1 MEKIDRNSPAAG
13 IDRLAAHAAKA
24 GCRWVR
30 FSEDITADLQLLAP
44 LDLEKLKEDGWFP
57 WTVSEKTAT
66 VITCNPSPDLAQRCR
81 EWLGVKDV
89 EFVLA
94 YGDDLTR
101 IIEHNQDINHK
112 FPPEAGRTPLALVR
126 TYLATRRSMLS
137 LCRTLL
143 AKSRTHL
150 AVVRTGFAF
159 VAIALVFLR
168 IFTKLPGTDLLPFLI
183 LEVPFLALGIYMI
196 LAHMLKYMPAR
207 KVNDLLPS
215 CRSTTPTGG
224 STVLQVSDVEN
235 APTFHRSDVVPGAET
250 LRRRWTRLSPVM
262 RRRFL
267 ASDRTDFAEER
278 TTLACFRTWMANVR
292 TWLAFVRTGGAFVG
306 LGTGLI
312 RAFPESS
319 WRYFDLS
326 LAGLGFVMI
335 CEGLFWYVRGY
346 HSGKRSFKAVLR
358 MNAKETVWDIFFP
371 HRHDDSPVERVELPI
386 KKGHAPGI
394 WATTGLALERTVLAD
409 RRNTMARL
417 RTVMAR
423 MRTGYSFIRTGR
435 TFFFIGA
442 GFAVYFHKTDL
453 FWYLYEAAMMLGG
466 LLLIGDGLLWVLP
479 AKRVRKQLP
488 YCNAEMS
495 IHVPNY
501 GVPCCDWERIEL
513 RHDWQ

>member
-1 MEKIDRNSPAAG
+1 MKNIDQSSSPAG
-13 IDRLAAHAAKA
+13 IDRLAVQAAKA

-30 FSEDITADLQLLAP
+30 FSEDIVADLKILIP
-44 LDLEKLKEDGWFP
+44 LNLERLKEEGWFP
-57 WTVSEKTAT
+57 WTVSKKTAT
-66 VITCNPSPDLAQRCR
+66 VISCSPSPELKRRCQ
-81 EWLGVKDV
+81 EQLGVEEV
-89 EFVLA
+89 EFVLS
-94 YGDDLTR
+94 DRDNLTR

-126 TYLATRRSMLS
+126 TYLANRRSMLS

-159 VAIALVFLR
+159 IAIAIVFLR
-168 IFTKLPGTDLLPFLI
+168 IFTKLPGNVLFPFLL
-183 LEVPFLALGIYMI
+183 LEVPILSFGIYMI

-207 KVNDLLPS
+207 KVNDLLSS
-215 CRSTTPTGG
+215 CHPTTPTGG
-224 STVLQVSDVEN
+224 STVLQASNVKSFP
-235 APTFHRSDVVPGAET
+235 AFHRSDVVPGAET
-250 LRRRWTRLSPVM
+250 LRRGWTRLSPVM

-306 LGTGLI
+306 LGSGLI
-312 RAFPESS
+312 RAFPNSS
-319 WRYFDLS
+319 WFYFDLS
-326 LAGLGFVMI
+326 LAGIGSLMI
-335 CEGLFWYVRGY
+335 CEGLFWYFRGY
-346 HSGKRSFKAVLR
+346 HSGKKSFKAVLH
-358 MNAKETVWDIFFP
+358 MNTKESVWDIFFP
-371 HRHDDSPVERVELPI
+371 HRHDNSPLERVGLPI
-386 KKGHAPGI
+386 GKGHAPGI

-409 RRNTMARL
+409 RRNAMARL

-442 GFAVYFHKTDL
+442 TFAVYFHKTDL
-453 FWYLYEAAMMLGG
+453 FWYGYETVMMLGG

-479 AKRVRKQLP
+479 ASKVRKQLP
-488 YCNAEMS
+488 YCNADMS
-495 IHVPNY
+495 INIPDY
-501 GVPCCDWERIEL
+501 GVPCRDWEKIEL
-513 RHDWQ
+513 RHDE

>member
-1 MEKIDRNSPAAG
+1 MENINQNSPAAG
-13 IDRLAAHAAKA
+13 IERLAGEAAKR

-30 FSEDITADLQLLAP
+30 FSEEIVAALEIVTP
-44 LDLEKLKEDGWFP
+44 LDLERLKEEGWFP
-57 WTVSEKTAT
+57 WTVSGETAT
-66 VITCNPSPDLAQRCR
+66 VITSAPSTRLEELCR
-81 EWLGVKDV
+81 KSLGVKNV

-94 YGDDLTR
+94 DRDNLTR
-101 IIEHNQDINHK
+101 IIEHNQDINHR

-168 IFTKLPGTDLLPFLI
+168 IFTKLPGNALFPFLI
-183 LEVPFLALGIYMI
+183 VEAPLLAFGVYMI
-196 LAHMLKYMPAR
+196 LAHMLRYMPAR

-215 CRSTTPTGG
+215 CLPTSPTGG
-224 STVLQVSDVEN
+224 STVLQVSDVEKSP
-235 APTFHRSDVVPGAET
+235 AFHRSDVVSEAET
-250 LRRRWTRLSPVM
+250 LRRGWTRLSPIM

-278 TTLACFRTWMANVR
+278 TSLACFRTWMANVR

-306 LGTGLI
+306 LGTGMI

-319 WRYFDLS
+319 WRSFDLS
-326 LAGLGFVMI
+326 LAGLGFLMI
-335 CEGLFWYVRGY
+335 GEGLFWYFRGY
-346 HSGKRSFKAVLR
+346 HSGKISFKSVLK
-358 MNAKETVWDIFFP
+358 MNAKKTVWDTFFP
-371 HRHDDSPVERVELPI
+371 HRHDDAPSERLGLPLE
-386 KKGHAPGI
+386 KGHAPGI

-442 GFAVYFHKTDL
+442 TFAVYFHKTNL
-453 FWYLYEAAMMLGG
+453 FWYGYEAVMMLGG

-479 AKRVRKQLP
+479 ASRVRKQLP
-488 YCNAEMS
+488 YCNADMN
-495 IHVPNY
+495 INIPDY
-501 GVPCCDWERIEL
+501 GVPGCLWKKIEL
-513 RHDWQ
+513 RHDAH